1 MSMVDD
7 PLVWATLPYKLFT
20 SLDNIR
26 WSLGAHNICFQNKFL
41 ANFFSLGQVL
51 STERFGVGPFQ
62 GSIDASIRL
71 LSPDDTLDLEWT
83 PHSEVSSSLKKVK
96 SLLTAHNKVEAILG
110 PCLSR
115 RICTTIISAF

>member
-1 MSMVDD
+1 RIIDHTHMVHD

-83 PHSEVSSSLKKVK
+83 
-96 SLLTAHNKVEAILG
+96 
-110 PCLSR
+110 
-115 RICTTIISAF
+115 